1 MNGQFEDMAGK
12 WEKVKEFIVSELGI
26 GQGSAA
32 PTDYLDPLPILK
44 SLEKF
49 EEDIQVQPPDSKVNE
64 SFWQKR
70 FAAVGKL
77 SSYGDL
83 DEIFEKEKQLVDQ
96 RVGKLEE
103 FSREHGFDGN
113 DLSED
118 IKNCLNLILE
128 IEEIQ
133 KASGNLRHPTD
144 SEYNRCLERI
154 AEKRANSPIQ

>member
-1 MNGQFEDMAGK
+1 MAYRVCLVFHLNK
-12 WEKVKEFIVSELGI
+12 FYIFLLLLWHLQKVVVFSVD
-26 GQGSAA
+26 AA
-32 PTDYLDPLPILK
+32 AFCD
-44 SLEKF
+44 
-49 EEDIQVQPPDSKVNE
+49 
-64 SFWQKR
+64 
-70 FAAVGKL
+70 AAVGKL

-118 IKNCLNLILE
+118 IENCLNLILE

-154 AEKRANSPIQ
+154 AEKKS